1 MAEPFVGRFG
11 KVIAQLSN
19 LILFHGSSLLVS

>member
-1 MAEPFVGRFG
+1 VGRFG